1 MSRLKVIGVH
11 VCVVCVCVCVCV
23 CVHVCVVCEQV
34 QREFITSYM
43 GDKGNWM
50 TAVSLCPHLLATA
63 MLSA

>member
-1 MSRLKVIGVH
+1 M
-11 VCVVCVCVCVCV
+11 CVLCVCVCV